1 MRLRIAA
8 GVGVGGVRGM
18 DRLVWG
24 DRSGLCGG
32 SRVGGARG
40 GGGGRLVG
48 EWESDWMAG
57 QAHPVR
63 GSQGTKK
70 GRVRMTHD
78 PAPKGGTT
86 VSALRGDAVTHGPLY
101 GR

>member
-1 MRLRIAA
+1 M
-8 GVGVGGVRGM
+8 GESK
-18 DRLVWG
+18 RLVRWERG
-24 DRSGLCGG
+24 WRSERMRG
-32 SRVGGARG
+32 SAC
-40 GGGGRLVG
+40 G
-48 EWESDWMAG
+48 EWESDWVAG

-63 GSQGTKK
+63 GSQKTKK